1 MSNTSSSPVSS
12 VNTSSEPRRSTPLIL
27 APSRRDWNALRDPLR
42 CTALAT
48 GTSTDLTRRPTVS
61 RSRPRRMVSI
71 SGNSGIL
78 VLQLGHQG
86 GVGVACRDL
95 FGLLLRPAVAGAP
108 SLAPDRHGHV
118 EAAGVIG
125 PLGQRLVAGRLVEV
139 TGRQLLQPALV
150 VLSPGSTGVGL
161 GDPAAEQAQYQV
173 VGLLH
178 AGRHVDRAEDG
189 LERVRQDRRLLP
201 PARLLLALAEQQ

>member
-1 MSNTSSSPVSS
+1 MSNTSSSPVSR
-12 VNTSSEPRRSTPLIL
+12 VNTSSEPRRSTPFIL

-42 CTALAT
+42 CTALAA

-71 SGNSGIL
+71 SGNSGIV

-108 SLAPDRHGHV
+108 RLAAHRHGHV
-118 EAAGVIG
+118 EAAGG
-125 PLGQRLVAGRLVEV
+125 GGAFRP
-139 TGRQLLQPALV
+139 
-150 VLSPGSTGVGL
+150 
-161 GDPAAEQAQYQV
+161 
-173 VGLLH
+173 GLL
-178 AGRHVDRAEDG
+178 
-189 LERVRQDRRLLP
+189 
-201 PARLLLALAEQQ
+201 ARGPHGVE